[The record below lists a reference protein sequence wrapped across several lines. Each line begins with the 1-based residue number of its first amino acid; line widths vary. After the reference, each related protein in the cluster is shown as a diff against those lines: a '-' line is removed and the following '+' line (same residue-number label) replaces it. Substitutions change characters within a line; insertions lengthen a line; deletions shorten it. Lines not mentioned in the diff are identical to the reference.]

1 MNQRSDNESLL
12 TFPCHFPIKVMGKN
26 QPGFEATVVM
36 LVQRHAADFDAASVE
51 TRLSKGDRYLAL
63 TLTVHAK
70 SRAQLD
76 AIYHDLT
83 ACDDVVMAL

>member
-1 MNQRSDNESLL
+1 MSQFNSSESPL

-26 QPGFEATVVM
+26 LPGFEPTVVA
-36 LVQRHAADFDAASVE
+36 LVRHHVPDFDAA
-51 TRLSKGDRYLAL
+51 TLQRRLSNGDRYLAL
-63 TLTVHAK
+63 TLTIHAT

-83 ACDDVVMAL
+83 ACEDVAMAL

>member
-1 MNQRSDNESLL
+1 MTPLSGSETLL

-26 QPGFEATVVM
+26 QPGFEATVVT
-36 LVQRHAADFDAASVE
+36 LVQRHAPDFDATTVQ

-63 TLTVHAK
+63 TLIVHAT

-83 ACDDVVMAL
+83 ACEDVAMAL

>member
-1 MNQRSDNESLL
+1 MNDISGKETLL

-26 QPGFEATVVM
+26 LPGFTATVVT
-36 LVQRHAADFDAASVE
+36 LVQRHAPDFDAATVQ

-63 TLTVHAK
+63 TLIVHARN
-70 SRAQLD
+70 RAQLD

-83 ACDDVVMAL
+83 ACEDVTMAL

>member
-1 MNQRSDNESLL
+1 MTPLSGSETLL
-12 TFPCHFPIKVMGKN
+12 TFPCQFPIKVMGKN
-26 QPGFEATVVM
+26 QPGFAATVVT
-36 LVQRHAADFDAASVE
+36 LVQRHAPDFDATSVQ

-63 TLTVHAK
+63 TLIVHAT

-83 ACDDVVMAL
+83 ACEDVAMAL